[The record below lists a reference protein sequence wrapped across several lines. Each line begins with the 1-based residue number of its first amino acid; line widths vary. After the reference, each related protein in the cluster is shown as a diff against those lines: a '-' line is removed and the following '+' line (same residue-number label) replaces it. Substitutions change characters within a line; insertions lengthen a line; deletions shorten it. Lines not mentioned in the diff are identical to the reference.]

1 MKMRR
6 KKLMIFLEFFST
18 FLKKSFETHWA
29 EDKWSF
35 HESDEF
41 RTPDSPLETFGGSGV
56 ADELVLPPIW
66 PGWFTVG

>member
-1 MKMRR
+1 MKR

-18 FLKKSFETHWA
+18 FKKSFETHWA
-29 EDKWSF
+29 EGKWSF

-56 ADELVLPPIW
+56 DDELFLPPIW